1 MKKIFIFLIP
11 FFVLFSASFSA
22 QTIWYVTPTG
32 AGTQNGSS
40 WANARSL
47 QNAVANLNSGQTEL
61 RLRQGNYLISST
73 LRIDWGRK
81 VRLIGGYSGVGTTRN
96 YTLYPTN
103 LNGQNTTQIMYIQED
118 DCSIDG
124 VNFINGFATGAN
136 EGGAGLV
143 LRTNIAQIRNSTFRN
158 NISEGGRGAGA
169 LYLMHGFN
177 GAVLIDNCTFENNRS
192 NHKVY
197 PMGDNGGGAIHNW
210 SDNVTIRNSVFRN
223 NYAENEGGAIYSWGE
238 NFHLE
243 DTRFENN
250 TTETQGGGIYINYYD
265 VTLKNTQFV
274 GNKADEGGGI
284 FIFGTSLSV
293 ENSQFNNNEAQEEGA
308 LNSSFGKW
316 DFLNTVFR
324 NNKASEKGGAIYNHR
339 FSEIST
345 INKSEFYDNAAK
357 QGGAIYNFS
366 DEGLKISNALFYKN
380 VASDKGGA
388 IYNYRNIDVANTN
401 TTFIIPRFPNTPSNP
416 GTSIY
421 NGKRNNFRR
430 A

>member
-73 LRIDWGRK
+73 LRIDWGRT
-81 VRLIGGYSGVGTTRN
+81 VRLIGGYSGVGTTRD

-124 VNFINGFATGAN
+124 VNFINGFATGDN

-243 DTRFENN
+243 NTRFENN
-250 TTETQGGGIYINYYD
+250 TTETQGGGIYINNYD

-274 GNKADEGGGI
+274 GNKADEGGGDI
-284 FIFGTSLSV
+284 YFWNITFG
-293 ENSQFNNNEAQEEGA
+293 
-308 LNSSFGKW
+308 
-316 DFLNTVFR
+316 
-324 NNKASEKGGAIYNHR
+324 
-339 FSEIST
+339 
-345 INKSEFYDNAAK
+345 
-357 QGGAIYNFS
+357 
-366 DEGLKISNALFYKN
+366 
-380 VASDKGGA
+380 
-388 IYNYRNIDVANTN
+388 
-401 TTFIIPRFPNTPSNP
+401 
-416 GTSIY
+416 
-421 NGKRNNFRR
+421 
-430 A
+430 